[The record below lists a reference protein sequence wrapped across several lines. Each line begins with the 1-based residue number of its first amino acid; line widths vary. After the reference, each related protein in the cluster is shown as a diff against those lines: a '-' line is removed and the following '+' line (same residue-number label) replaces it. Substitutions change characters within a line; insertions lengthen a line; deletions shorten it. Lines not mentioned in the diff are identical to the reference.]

1 MNGLAT
7 QSLKG
12 ERMLSVFAGLCIWIY
27 MYPSLLGVSNP
38 PLSLIDLN
46 DPLFSFV
53 GSFTHSEKQI
63 LEGCEFYR

>member
-27 MYPSLLGVSNP
+27 MYPSLLVSADLDL
-38 PLSLIDLN
+38 PL
-46 DPLFSFV
+46 
-53 GSFTHSEKQI
+53 
-63 LEGCEFYR
+63 